1 MESAPLISRTLT
13 GLLVPIPTDTPV
25 SAPFIQAIEPRIM
38 VFDCVTSAFA
48 PMAEAF
54 ERFPVDVVARYPRK
68 EFHVP
73 VIIPAFPRYDVPA
86 KYPRAVFPVPVE
98 FVRRAS
104 TQMAVFHEPIVL
116 E

>member
-25 SAPFIQAIEPRIM
+25 SAPFIQAIEPRII

-86 KYPRAVFPVPVE
+86 KYPRAVFPVPEVL
-98 FVRRAS
+98 FQRTHAP
-104 TQMAVFHEPIVL
+104 MAVLNSQLVL